1 MSNLSQT
8 HFILLV
14 HFVLIVHF
22 IRFNKFIHFV
32 HLPNRIILIATFVAM
47 ISKVIKNKIESRF
60 GQSVRYSKDCEALAI
75 DISSKTSHTVS
86 GSTIKR
92 LMGFVKGVQEPR
104 LYTLDAIAEYLD
116 YHSFDELIREFDTSS
131 YSDFNEIESLVP
143 ADIHPNEHIKFT
155 YQPNREIKVKYL
167 KENSFEIIEVVNS
180 KLQEGDVIN
189 FNQIVLSHPLFIKD
203 VIRKQNSLG
212 QYIAGKISG
221 ITSIEKI
228 K

>member
-1 MSNLSQT
+1 
-8 HFILLV
+8 
-14 HFVLIVHF
+14 
-22 IRFNKFIHFV
+22 
-32 HLPNRIILIATFVAM
+32 M
-47 ISKVIKNKIESRF
+47 ISSLIKDKIEVRF
-60 GQSVRYSKDCEALAI
+60 GQSIRYSKDCEALAG
-75 DISSKTSHTVS
+75 DISHNTGYTVS

-92 LMGFVKGVQEPR
+92 LMGFVKGIQEPR
-104 LYTLDAIAEYLD
+104 LYTLDAIAEYLG
-116 YHSFDELIREFDTSS
+116 YPSFEDLIKEFDTSS
-131 YSDFNEIESLVP
+131 YSDFVEIESLGL
-143 ADIHPNEHIKFT
+143 ADMKANEHIKFT
-155 YQPNREIKVKYL
+155 YQPNREITVKYL

-180 KLQEGDVIN
+180 KLQEGDIIN

>member
-1 MSNLSQT
+1 
-8 HFILLV
+8 
-14 HFVLIVHF
+14 
-22 IRFNKFIHFV
+22 
-32 HLPNRIILIATFVAM
+32 M
-47 ISKVIKNKIESRF
+47 ISSLIKEKIEVRF
-60 GQSVRYSKDCEALAI
+60 GQAIRYSKDCEALAG
-75 DISSKTSHTVS
+75 DISCNTGYTVS

-92 LMGFVKGVQEPR
+92 LMGFVKGIQEPR
-104 LYTLDAIAEYLD
+104 LYTLDAIAEYLGYPAFED
-116 YHSFDELIREFDTSS
+116 LIKEFDTSS
-131 YSDFNEIESLVP
+131 YSDFVEIESLGLT
-143 ADIHPNEHIKFT
+143 DIKANEHIKFT
-155 YQPNREIKVKYL
+155 YQPNREITVKYL

-180 KLQEGDVIN
+180 KLQEGDIIN

>member
-1 MSNLSQT
+1 MISNL
-8 HFILLV
+8 
-14 HFVLIVHF
+14 
-22 IRFNKFIHFV
+22 
-32 HLPNRIILIATFVAM
+32 
-47 ISKVIKNKIESRF
+47 IKEKIEVRF
-60 GQSVRYSKDCEALAI
+60 GQAIRYSKDCEALAG
-75 DISSKTSHTVS
+75 DISHNTGYTVS

-92 LMGFVKGVQEPR
+92 LMGFVKGIQEPR
-104 LYTLDAIAEYLD
+104 LYTLDAIAEYLG
-116 YHSFDELIREFDTSS
+116 HPSFEDLIKEFDTSS
-131 YSDFNEIESLVP
+131 YSDFVEIESLGL
-143 ADIHPNEHIKFT
+143 ADIKVNEHIKFT
-155 YQPNREIKVKYL
+155 YQPNREITVKYL

-180 KLQEGDVIN
+180 KLQEGDIIN